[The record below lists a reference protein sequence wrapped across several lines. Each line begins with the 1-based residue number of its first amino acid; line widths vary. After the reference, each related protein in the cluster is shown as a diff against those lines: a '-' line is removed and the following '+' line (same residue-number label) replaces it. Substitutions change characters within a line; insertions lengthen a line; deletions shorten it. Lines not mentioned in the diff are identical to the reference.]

1 MARVGKNIFKKYIFN
16 LRSNENVRNNQWNSL
31 LATQNAKVGLLNNHG
46 HSGNTHKLINTT
58 TTTTKKGKW
67 KRELVDKEITTRV
80 VAAALA
86 HVLAAAA
93 LADII

>member
-1 MARVGKNIFKKYIFN
+1 M
-16 LRSNENVRNNQWNSL
+16 
-31 LATQNAKVGLLNNHG
+31 NNHG